1 MLRYM
6 LDTNIVSYYLRRAS
20 PALEERVNAALR
32 ERTIAISAI
41 TRAELRY
48 GQMGLP
54 PQAPAI
60 LSAPRARPQATAW
73 TLTHQSFWRAAC
85 GL

>member
-1 MLRYM
+1 MMLRYL

-20 PALEERVNAALR
+20 PALEERLNAALR

-48 GQMGLP
+48 GQM
-54 PQAPAI
+54 AC
-60 LSAPRARPQATAW
+60 PRKTAAAR
-73 TLTHQSFWRAAC
+73 
-85 GL
+85 